1 MSTTRRVTTVLLGA
15 ALGLAALAPPAAAA
29 ERFALAGAT
38 LQGDSLD
45 AADLA
50 GRIVLVEFWA
60 TWCPPCREQLVRLAA
75 LERQRDDLVVVAVNL
90 DTRRDKVER
99 YAARNTLPQRV
110 LLDPSG
116 RIAERAGVAAMPW
129 ALLLDT
135 GGRVVWSQPA
145 TQTSVAQVVRD
156 VERLKRTHRKEP

>member
-1 MSTTRRVTTVLLGA
+1 VTSAVLGVG
-15 ALGLAALAPPAAAA
+15 LGLAALAPPAAAA
-29 ERFALAGAT
+29 ERFELAGTT
-38 LQGDSLD
+38 LRGDTLT

-60 TWCPPCREQLVRLAA
+60 TWCPPCREQLGRLAA

-129 ALLLDT
+129 ALLLDA

-145 TQTSVAQVVRD
+145 AQTSAAQVLRD